1 MRSLVWLICIISM
14 TSCGGGGSSSDQP
27 APAPV
32 PASPKNPVSPVVP
45 CTQPDCSAWQEATPA
60 SVGMDSVKL
69 NAAFDYAFG
78 DGSFTQAAVIIKD
91 NKLIKERYRGILD
104 GELTTVT
111 SSLGLDATITNGIF
125 GNKDKDSLASSWSTA
140 KSFTSVLV
148 GIALEQG
155 FITSLSESA
164 SVYITEWAYDERA
177 TITLRQLL
185 DMRSGMPTV
194 CFDQTTRSLGTC
206 TTAEGSG
213 GSLVFSNNQMD
224 ACLARELAETGVI
237 QPWYSSIKVYQAGA
251 WLYSNCDTM
260 VIGEILYRA
269 TGKDLETYADIN
281 LFSKLGI
288 TAHWWQDND
297 STDQVDGNYLAYC
310 CLDMTPRDFAKFGQL
325 LLNNGVWNEEQ
336 VLPSSYVDKIKNITA
351 DSQVAEYNGAISYGL
366 KFWTIGSITQPDGT
380 IFPDANTIYSTIG
393 FDGQYIMIDFESN
406 MVVTRNSLYQ
416 PVLNGSGE
424 RKMAIT
430 AAGIAQSDF
439 VATLPQGTGVSANSN
454 FSPANFL
461 YRVNQAIQ

>member
-1 MRSLVWLICIISM
+1 M

-78 DGSFTQAAVIIKD
+78 DGSFTQAAVIIRD

-380 IFPDANTIYSTIG
+380 IFPDTNTIYSTIG
-393 FDGQYIMIDFESN
+393 FDGQYIMIDFENN

-454 FSPANFL
+454 FSSANFL

>member
-1 MRSLVWLICIISM
+1 MRSLIWLICIILM

-27 APAPV
+27 APV
-32 PASPKNPVSPVVP
+32 PVSPTDP
-45 CTQPDCSAWQEATPA
+45 CAQSDCNAWQEATPA
-60 SVGMDSVKL
+60 SVGMDSAKL

-78 DGSFTQAAVIIKD
+78 DGSFTQAAVVIKD
-91 NKLIKERYRGILD
+91 NKLIEERYRGILD
-104 GELTTVT
+104 GELATVT
-111 SSLGLDATITNGIF
+111 ASLGLDATTINGIF
-125 GNKDKDSLASSWSTA
+125 GTKDKDSLASSWSTA
-140 KSFTSVLV
+140 KSFASVLV

-155 FITSLSESA
+155 LITSLSESA
-164 SVYITEWAYDERA
+164 SVYITEWADDERA

-185 DMRSGMPTV
+185 DMRSGMPTA
-194 CFDQTTRSLGTC
+194 CFDQTTGSLGVC
-206 TTAEGSG
+206 AIAEGSG
-213 GSLVFSNNQMD
+213 GDLVFSSNQMD
-224 ACLARELAETGVI
+224 ACLARELAETDVI
-237 QPWYSSIKVYQAGA
+237 QPWYSSTVVYQAGA

-269 TGKDLETYADIN
+269 TGNDLETYADIN

-336 VLPSSYVDKIKNITA
+336 VLPSSYVDKIKNITT
-351 DSQVAEYNGAISYGL
+351 DSQVAQYNGAFSYGL

-380 IFPDANTIYSTIG
+380 TFPDANTIYSTIG
-393 FDGQYIMIDFESN
+393 FDGQYIMIDFENN

>member
-1 MRSLVWLICIISM
+1 
-14 TSCGGGGSSSDQP
+14 
-27 APAPV
+27 
-32 PASPKNPVSPVVP
+32 
-45 CTQPDCSAWQEATPA
+45 
-60 SVGMDSVKL
+60 
-69 NAAFDYAFG
+69 
-78 DGSFTQAAVIIKD
+78 
-91 NKLIKERYRGILD
+91 
-104 GELTTVT
+104 
-111 SSLGLDATITNGIF
+111 
-125 GNKDKDSLASSWSTA
+125 
-140 KSFTSVLV
+140 
-148 GIALEQG
+148 
-155 FITSLSESA
+155 
-164 SVYITEWAYDERA
+164 
-177 TITLRQLL
+177 
-185 DMRSGMPTV
+185 
-194 CFDQTTRSLGTC
+194 
-206 TTAEGSG
+206 
-213 GSLVFSNNQMD
+213 MD

-237 QPWYSSIKVYQAGA
+237 QPWYSSTVVYQAGA

-269 TGKDLETYADIN
+269 TGNDLETYADIN

-336 VLPSSYVDKIKNITA
+336 VLPSSYVDKIKNITT
-351 DSQVAEYNGAISYGL
+351 DSQVAQYNGAFSYGL

-380 IFPDANTIYSTIG
+380 TFPDANTIYSTIG
-393 FDGQYIMIDFESN
+393 FDGQYIMIDFENN

>member
-281 LFSKLGI
+281 LFSKLSI

-393 FDGQYIMIDFESN
+393 FDGQYIMIDFENN

-454 FSPANFL
+454 FSSANFL

>member
-393 FDGQYIMIDFESN
+393 FDGQYIMIDFENN

-454 FSPANFL
+454 FSSANFL

>member
-148 GIALEQG
+148 GIALEQE

-393 FDGQYIMIDFESN
+393 FDGQYIMIDFENN

>member
-78 DGSFTQAAVIIKD
+78 DGSFTQAAVIIRD

-380 IFPDANTIYSTIG
+380 IFPDTNTIYSTIG
-393 FDGQYIMIDFESN
+393 FDGQYIMIDFENN

-454 FSPANFL
+454 FSSANFL

>member
-78 DGSFTQAAVIIKD
+78 DGSFTQAAVIIRD

-393 FDGQYIMIDFESN
+393 FDGQYIMIDFENN

>member
-351 DSQVAEYNGAISYGL
+351 DSQVAEYRIHN
-366 KFWTIGSITQPDGT
+366 
-380 IFPDANTIYSTIG
+380 
-393 FDGQYIMIDFESN
+393 
-406 MVVTRNSLYQ
+406 
-416 PVLNGSGE
+416 
-424 RKMAIT
+424 
-430 AAGIAQSDF
+430 AA
-439 VATLPQGTGVSANSN
+439 
-454 FSPANFL
+454 
-461 YRVNQAIQ
+461 

>member
-380 IFPDANTIYSTIG
+380 IFPDTNTIYSTIG
-393 FDGQYIMIDFESN
+393 FDGQYIMIDFENN

>member
-1 MRSLVWLICIISM
+1 MRSLVGLTCIVLI
-14 TSCGGGGSSSDQP
+14 TSCGGGGSSNQAPPEPVTTTDPCAQSDCN
-27 APAPV
+27 V
-32 PASPKNPVSPVVP
+32 
-45 CTQPDCSAWQEATPA
+45 WQEATPA
-60 SVGMDSVKL
+60 SVGMDSAKL
-69 NAAFDYAFG
+69 NAAFNYAFG
-78 DGSFTQAAVIIKD
+78 DGTFTQAAVVIKD
-91 NKLIKERYRGILD
+91 NKLIEERYRGILD

-111 SSLGLDATITNGIF
+111 DSLGSDAATINGLF
-125 GNKDKDSLASSWSTA
+125 GTKDKDSLASSWSTA
-140 KSFTSVLV
+140 KSFASALV
-148 GIALEQG
+148 GIAMEQG
-155 FITSLSESA
+155 LISSLSESA
-164 SVYITEWAYDERA
+164 SVHITEWADDERA
-177 TITLRQLL
+177 SITLRQLL

-194 CFDQTTRSLGTC
+194 CFDQTTESLGTC
-206 TTAEGSG
+206 TTSDGSG

-224 ACLARELAETGVI
+224 ACLERELAETGVI
-237 QPWYSSIKVYQAGA
+237 QPWYSTTEAYQANA

-269 TGKDLETYADIN
+269 TGKDLEAYADIN

-310 CLDMTPRDFAKFGQL
+310 CLDMSPRDFAKFGQL
-325 LLNNGVWNEEQ
+325 LLNNGAWNEEQ
-336 VLPSSYVDKIKNITA
+336 VLPSSYIDKIKNITT
-351 DSQVAEYNGAISYGL
+351 DSQVAEYNGSFSYGL

-393 FDGQYIMIDFESN
+393 FDGQYIMIDFENN
-406 MVVTRNSLYQ
+406 MVVARNSLYQ

-439 VATLPQGTGVSANSN
+439 VATLPQGTGVSANSS

-461 YRVNQAIQ
+461 YRVTQAIE